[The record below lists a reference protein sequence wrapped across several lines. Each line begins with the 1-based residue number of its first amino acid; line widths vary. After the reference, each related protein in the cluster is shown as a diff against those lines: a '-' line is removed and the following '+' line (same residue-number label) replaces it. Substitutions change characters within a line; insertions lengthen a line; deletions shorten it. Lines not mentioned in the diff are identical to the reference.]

1 MTTSPFFIK
10 PTPLQVVM
18 LKVAAALIPGIATYT
33 YFFGVGVLVQIGLA
47 TVAALA
53 TEAFCLRLRNYPIKP
68 FVTDGSAIVT
78 AWLMALSFPPL
89 APWWMITLA
98 AIMSIALAKHMY
110 GGLGQ
115 NTFNPAMVGF
125 AIMIVSFPAQM
136 SHWAAPL
143 GLAPQSL
150 DAAAQ
155 LQWIFTGHLPAGLNF
170 DAVASATP
178 LDTVKTQLMQH
189 TNMLTILHE
198 KLFGGIGGIGTEWIT
213 AAYLLGGLYL
223 LQQKLIPWIV
233 PVTFL
238 AVLGGM
244 AGIFWLVD
252 PQHYTSP
259 LFHWFSGAAMLGA
272 FFIVTDPVTS
282 PTTPLG
288 RMIFAGLI
296 GLLTYLIRVFGGY
309 PDGVAFAVLI
319 LNLAAPFIDQY
330 TQPSVFGHKNRKK
343 AGAKA

>member
-1 MTTSPFFIK
+1 
-10 PTPLQVVM
+10 M
-18 LKVAAALIPGIATYT
+18 LKVAAALLPGIAAYT
-33 YFFGVGVLVQIGLA
+33 WFFGVGVLVQISLA
-47 TVAALA
+47 TVAALV
-53 TEAFCLRLRNYPIKP
+53 TEAACLRLRNYPIKP
-68 FVTDGSAIVT
+68 FITDGSAMVT

-98 AIMSIALAKHMY
+98 AVLAISLAKHMY

-143 GLAPQSL
+143 GLAPQAL
-150 DAAAQ
+150 DTAAQ
-155 LQWIFTGHLPAGLNF
+155 LQWIFTGHLPTGINF

-189 TNMLTILHE
+189 TDVASILHA
-198 KLFGGIGGIGTEWIT
+198 KWFGGVGGVGTEWIC
-213 AAYLLGGLYL
+213 AAFLLGGLYL
-223 LQQKLIPWIV
+223 LAQKLIPWQI
-233 PVTFL
+233 PLAFL
-238 AVLGGM
+238 AVLGGT
-244 AGIFWLVD
+244 AGVFYLVD

-272 FFIVTDPVTS
+272 FFIVTDPVTG
-282 PTTPLG
+282 PTTPVG
-288 RMIFAGLI
+288 RLIFAGLA

-319 LNLAAPFIDQY
+319 MNLAAPFIDQY
-330 TQPSVFGHKNRKK
+330 TQPAVFGQKNR
-343 AGAKA
+343 AKVKT